1 MLECFLHRFVSG
13 APPVCKQ
20 SEKFNQC
27 SNLWPIYHWLA
38 TASGSQEWCF
48 PMMIDVKLR
57 GFCKPHL
64 RWWST
69 RIWSDDDDDLIRWWW
84 RSDEIRDVK
93 NSAQVC
99 IIRVLLENSPSIRLI
114 TRMILEQSRVLHI
127 KTSTRYL
134 VMTMITMISIV
145 RLMRMI
151 MMMTWWLWCSELMAG
166 SRRPALGQR
175 WLLTCY
181 PRVINPHLA
190 SALFFSF

>member
-27 SNLWPIYHWLA
+27 SNLWPVYHWLA

-48 PMMIDVKLR
+48 PMMIDVELR

-127 KTSTRYL
+127 KTSTQYL

-151 MMMTWWLWCSELMAG
+151 MMMTWWWWCS
-166 SRRPALGQR
+166 
-175 WLLTCY
+175 
-181 PRVINPHLA
+181 
-190 SALFFSF
+190 

>member
-1 MLECFLHRFVSG
+1 MFKSLTSLSLTCNSFWIAGVVLSHDDRCGASWLLHTS
-13 APPVCKQ
+13 PP
-20 SEKFNQC
+20 
-27 SNLWPIYHWLA
+27 I
-38 TASGSQEWCF
+38 
-48 PMMIDVKLR
+48 MINKN
-57 GFCKPHL
+57 
-64 RWWST
+64 
-69 RIWSDDDDDLIRWWW
+69 LIRWWW
-84 RSDEIRDVK
+84 RSDQIRDVK

-127 KTSTRYL
+127 KTSTQYL

-151 MMMTWWLWCSELMAG
+151 MMMTRWWWCIELMAG

-190 SALFFSF
+190 SALFSF